1 MVIFDNPAAVPAPAG
16 GYSPRRIREALE
28 EAPHARNPARPAVL

>member
-1 MVIFDNPAAVPAPAG
+1 MVIFDNPAAVGPAEKHIV
-16 GYSPRRIREALE
+16 PRRIREALE